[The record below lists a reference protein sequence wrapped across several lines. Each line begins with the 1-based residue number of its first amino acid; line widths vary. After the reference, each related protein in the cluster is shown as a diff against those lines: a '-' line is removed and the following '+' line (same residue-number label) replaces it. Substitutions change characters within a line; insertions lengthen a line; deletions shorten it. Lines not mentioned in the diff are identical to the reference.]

1 MPEIT
6 HPDEHNALTWC
17 RLQLIA
23 GTLGADVIGDLNLN
37 TLYKTYEGGGET
49 WCGVQGKERLGVVCR
64 ERRDLVWCAGKGETW
79 CGVQGKERL
88 GVVCRERRDLVWC
101 AGKGETWCGVQGKER
116 LGVVCRERRDL
127 VWCAGKGETWC
138 GVQVHIH
145 VQWALNYLTTSVLH
159 KMCWINQVTDELRQI
174 LTT

>member
-101 AGKGETWCGVQGKER
+101 AGKGETWCGVQ
-116 LGVVCRERRDL
+116 
-127 VWCAGKGETWC
+127 
-138 GVQVHIH
+138 VHIH